1 MHPLLKIISYRLT
14 SKGLLP
20 DTIPTYLRDVA
31 NIHFANTQHS
41 TPEMNRR
48 LRTLGWNDFELD
60 DHTLQQIV
68 AVAETQDL
76 NAFRN
81 LSLFAA

>member
-1 MHPLLKIISYRLT
+1 MHPLLKIISQRLT
-14 SKGLLP
+14 SKGLRP

-31 NIHFANTQHS
+31 NIHFANTQQS

-48 LRTLGWNDFELD
+48 LHTLGWNDFELD

-76 NAFRN
+76 NAFRS